1 MFRSTG
7 SFAISFWT
15 PREGYCRAASD
26 WMGWTLQG
34 TPGPPDERCRMS
46 ALEEAAWPDDG
57 VPVAVIRTDEELRAT
72 SANSAWRELAGAKS
86 FLPGTDWTALFD
98 PRECPVVMAW
108 LRRFSRTSRAEP
120 IEVRGRSRDQ
130 WFELRASP
138 GDIGAHSHFVVAVV
152 DITAHKR
159 REAQLAYEATH
170 DSLTGLRNRAAL
182 IEHTEQALTQLQRRS
197 SILAVLFIDLDGFKR
212 VNDRYGHEAGD
223 GVLRAVAQ
231 RLLAVTRPSDVLAR
245 VGGDEFVVLCGSL
258 SNEQEATT
266 IARRLDAAVR
276 ESVPGDLDGIRLS
289 AAVGIAFAEGRD
301 DTPVALIRRADRAMY
316 LAKHGVREPHHH
328 DEAPPALGARID
340 LRTKDLRPR
349 LLDVLVRLA
358 VDLDEEWGKSTDVDE
373 ALELNTAGHH
383 VRQAINILHNGRP

>member
-1 MFRSTG
+1 
-7 SFAISFWT
+7 
-15 PREGYCRAASD
+15 
-26 WMGWTLQG
+26 
-34 TPGPPDERCRMS
+34 MS